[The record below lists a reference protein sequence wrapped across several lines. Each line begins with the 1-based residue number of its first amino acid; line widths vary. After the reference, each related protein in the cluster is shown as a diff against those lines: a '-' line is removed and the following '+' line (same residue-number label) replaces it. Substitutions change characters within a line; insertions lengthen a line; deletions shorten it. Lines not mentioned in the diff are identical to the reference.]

1 MELQIPLTEN
11 RRKYKQIYEQI
22 RQDILK
28 KKLPAHTQLPAK
40 RRLAEQL
47 NVSIMT
53 VQIAYEQLK
62 SEGYIY
68 SVERGG
74 SFVSEVE
81 EDFYF
86 EEPVVL
92 NLKQT
97 NVSKRYINFRN
108 GQVDVEVF
116 PYKTWSR
123 LYKKVLNEHD
133 SNHPWQGV
141 YSLRVEIAKYLQHAR
156 GFSPEPEQIYLFSGF
171 QQQFM
176 NLCLF
181 FNPSAIGIEDPGFI
195 RAKGVS
201 DQLKLQSYGFPID
214 DEGCTVPTQNIKLL
228 YTTPAHQYPTGTVM
242 SIARRTELLR
252 WADKNDA
259 YIIED
264 DYDSEF
270 RYKGSPIPTLSHLDA
285 QERTIYFGT
294 FSKTLL
300 PSLRMSYLVI
310 PSHLLP
316 DFEMFNTYQK
326 ATVSAID
333 QQVLA
338 HFISEGFYTSH
349 IAKMRSLY
357 RMKRECLIK
366 NIQNQLGE
374 EYNIKG
380 DSAGLHII
388 LELPQGLNETK
399 AIELAKKNGVEID
412 AVSTMYQ
419 RNKPTNQVMIG
430 YGAPSIEDIQ
440 RGVGLLASV
449 WHDYLNY

>member
-1 MELQIPLTEN
+1 MELQILLTEN
-11 RRKYKQIYEQI
+11 KRKYKQIYEQI

-74 SFVSEVE
+74 YFVSEVD

-86 EEPVVL
+86 EEPKFL
-92 NLKQT
+92 NFKQT
-97 NVSKRYINFRN
+97 NVTHRYINFKN
-108 GQVDVEVF
+108 GQVDAEVF
-116 PYKTWSR
+116 PYKTWNR
-123 LYKKVLNEHD
+123 LYKKQLNERD
-133 SNHPWQGV
+133 SNHPWQGMNN
-141 YSLRVEIAKYLQHAR
+141 LRVEIAKYLQQAR
-156 GFSPEPEQIYLFSGF
+156 GLSVEPEQIYLFSGF

-181 FNPSAIGIEDPGFI
+181 FNQSAIGIEDPGFY
-195 RAKGVS
+195 RANAVC
-201 DQLKLQSYGFPID
+201 DQLKLQSYGIPID
-214 DEGCTVPTQNIKLL
+214 EEGCTVPTENIKLL

-242 SIARRTELLR
+242 SIGRRTELLR

-270 RYKGSPIPTLSHLDA
+270 RYKGSPIPTLSHLDIK
-285 QERTIYFGT
+285 EKTIYFGT

-310 PSHLLP
+310 PSHLQL
-316 DFEMFNTYQK
+316 DFEAFNTNQK

-338 HFISEGFYTSH
+338 HFMSEGFYTSH
-349 IAKMRSLY
+349 IAKMRTLY
-357 RMKRECLIK
+357 RMKRECLIT
-366 NIQNQLGE
+366 NIKNQLGE
-374 EYNIKG
+374 EYKIKG

-388 LELPQGLNETK
+388 LELREGINETK

-419 RNKPTNQVMIG
+419 CNKPTNKVMIG
-430 YGAPSIEDIQ
+430 YGAPSMEDIQ
-440 RGVGLLASV
+440 RGAGLLASV
-449 WHDYLNY
+449 WHDFLN

>member
-1 MELQIPLTEN
+1 MEFQVLLTEK
-11 RRKYKQIYEQI
+11 RKKYKQIYEQI
-22 RQDILK
+22 RQNILE

-74 SFVSEVE
+74 SFVSELE
-81 EDFYF
+81 EEFHYKK
-86 EEPVVL
+86 PVVTTFSETHVP
-92 NLKQT
+92 N
-97 NVSKRYINFRN
+97 RHINFRN
-108 GQVDVEVF
+108 GQVDAEVF
-116 PYKTWSR
+116 PYKTWNR
-123 LYKKVLNEHD
+123 LYKKEMNELNI
-133 SNHPWQGV
+133 NHPWQGI
-141 YSLRVEIAKYLQHAR
+141 YRLRVEITKYLQHAR
-156 GFSPEPEQIYLFSGF
+156 GLSVEPEQIYLFSGF

-181 FNPSAIGIEDPGFI
+181 FDPNAIGLEDPGFI
-195 RAKGVS
+195 RAKAVS
-201 DQLKLQSYGFPID
+201 DQLKLTCYGVPVD
-214 DEGCTVPTQNIKLL
+214 MEGCTVPTENFKLL

-252 WADKNDA
+252 WAKNNDG

-270 RYKGSPIPTLSHLDA
+270 RYKGSPIPTLSHLDIK
-285 QERTIYFGT
+285 ERTIYFGT

-310 PSHLLP
+310 PSHLQD
-316 DFEMFNTYQK
+316 DFERFNTYQK

-338 HFISEGFYTSH
+338 QFMSEGFYTSH
-349 IAKMRSLY
+349 IAKMRTLY
-357 RMKRECLIK
+357 KMKRECLIT
-366 NIQNQLGE
+366 NIKNQLGE
-374 EYNIKG
+374 EYEIKG

-388 LELPQGLNETK
+388 LGLREGLNESK
-399 AIELAKKNGVEID
+399 AIELAKKSGVEID
-412 AVSTMYQ
+412 PVSTMYQ
-419 RNKPTNQVMIG
+419 MNKPTNQVMIG
-430 YGAPSIEDIQ
+430 YGAPSLEDIQ

-449 WHDYLNY
+449 WHDNLN